1 MKRAWLV
8 LIFLVCS
15 GCGPNRQELEDAFTG
30 VLKLQGQTNQAH
42 NALVKEVRKLKAQV
56 RFLRA
61 KR

>member
-1 MKRAWLV
+1 MRRLLLAACL
-8 LIFLVCS
+8 LFA

-42 NALVKEVRKLKAQV
+42 NALRKEVRKLKAQV